1 MPVRGFTTWI
11 TLTMDK
17 TEQRLC
23 WLLLWSAILFVFVV
37 GNYIQTKRRI
47 DDQLHAITNASMVPP
62 STINVKTN

>member
-1 MPVRGFTTWI
+1 
-11 TLTMDK
+11 MDK